1 MNENSCRFKCT
12 ASGRIGSDEQK
23 AADKCVHEYNS
34 VEMEKNMSHNEK
46 KLANII
52 EELTMFFFSVGARD
66 IQSGIHVE
74 GRYAE
79 IEFTADYQPGHSDRL
94 DSLEKYFNEPKNEAL
109 EDFYWELT
117 GTGDP
122 GESSQ
127 LLMVGMMIDKADVEI
142 GKDKVRL
149 KLYKE
154 LDL

>member
-1 MNENSCRFKCT
+1 
-12 ASGRIGSDEQK
+12 
-23 AADKCVHEYNS
+23 
-34 VEMEKNMSHNEK
+34 MSHNEK

-66 IQSGIHVE
+66 IQSRIHVE
-74 GRYAE
+74 GRSAE
-79 IEFTADYQPGHSDRL
+79 IEFTADYQPGYDDRL

-127 LLMVGMMIDKADVEI
+127 LLMVGMMIDRADVEI

>member
-1 MNENSCRFKCT
+1 
-12 ASGRIGSDEQK
+12 
-23 AADKCVHEYNS
+23 
-34 VEMEKNMSHNEK
+34 MSHNEK

-66 IQSGIHVE
+66 IRSGIHVE
-74 GRYAE
+74 DQSAE
-79 IEFTADYQPGHSDRL
+79 IEFTADYQPEYSDKL
-94 DSLEKYFNEPKNEAL
+94 DSLVKYFNEPKNEAL

-127 LLMVGMMIDKADVEI
+127 LLMVGMMIDRAEVEI
-142 GKDKVRL
+142 GEEQVRL